1 VVEWQ
6 TRRSQKP
13 LEITL
18 RGGSTPPLGTFFEP
32 IERLIF
38 MKKLFFVFTLCFLA
52 LGTPL
57 SAFAQTLDPTPTL
70 SVTVK
75 PPTLAQQKKQVESL
89 NQDINNITNPEQDSQ
104 KDQIINTLREKRDV
118 KNLTFANFAPFAI
131 QYAIEAG
138 VPTNTIVL
146 ILLLPLLATI
156 VVAFRYI
163 VGLSGIGLLVPIAL
177 SITLLATD
185 VTPGFIMLAA
195 IIIASL
201 VSRFLLKRFPIM
213 QMPKIALSMLMVA
226 IFLLAA
232 LTISSIYGVIDVRS
246 LSIFPILLFILL
258 SDRIVSL
265 FLERNLIEAVQTT
278 IITLFLAILG
288 FLLLTW
294 EQFRLFTLIYP
305 ESILL
310 LIPINIMIGRYF
322 GLRMT
327 EYIKFQPILKHGSK

>member
-1 VVEWQ
+1 MEWQ

-18 RGGSTPPLGTFFEP
+18 RGGSTPPLGTLM
-32 IERLIF
+32 RKLLL
-38 MKKLFFVFTLCFLA
+38 LFFLCFIVLA
-52 LGTPL
+52 NPL
-57 SAFAQTLDPTPTL
+57 EAFAQLATPTA
-70 SVTVK
+70 SPSGVSRTSTTTQTNK
-75 PPTLAQQKKQVESL
+75 NSIKQPSQ
-89 NQDINNITNPEQDSQ
+89 NINEIVNPEQDKQRDAILS
-104 KDQIINTLREKRDV
+104 DLIEKRHAS
-118 KNLTFANFAPFAI
+118 NLTLLNFAPFAI
-131 QYAIEAG
+131 QYAIKAG

-163 VGLSGIGLLVPIAL
+163 VGLSGIGLLVPTAL

-201 VSRFLLKRFPIM
+201 VSRFLLKRLPIM

-226 IFLLAA
+226 TFLLLA
-232 LTISSIYGVIDVRS
+232 LTISSIYGIIDVRN

-265 FLERNLIEAVQTT
+265 FLERELIETLQTT

-294 EQFRLFTLIYP
+294 EQLRLFALVYP
-305 ESILL
+305 ETILL

-327 EYIKFQPILKHGSK
+327 EYIKFQPILRHGSK

>member
-1 VVEWQ
+1 
-6 TRRSQKP
+6 
-13 LEITL
+13 
-18 RGGSTPPLGTFFEP
+18 
-32 IERLIF
+32 
-38 MKKLFFVFTLCFLA
+38 MKKYIFITIFCLTL

-57 SAFAQTLDPTPTL
+57 SVFAQTITPIQSPSITL
-70 SVTVK
+70 TAS
-75 PPTLAQQKKQVESL
+75 PSAQEAKKKIAKLTQNI
-89 NQDINNITNPEQDSQ
+89 NQITNPEQDNQ
-104 KDQIINTLREKRDV
+104 RNRILTTLRQKR
-118 KNLTFANFAPFAI
+118 KAENLTLTNFAPFSI
-131 QYAIEAG
+131 QYAIKAG

-177 SITLLATD
+177 SITLLATG

-195 IIIASL
+195 IIVASL
-201 VSRFLLKRFPIM
+201 VSRFFLKKFPIM
-213 QMPKIALSMLMVA
+213 QMPKVALSMLMVS
-226 IFLLAA
+226 IFLLTS
-232 LTISSIYGVIDVRS
+232 LTISSIYGIIDVRS

-265 FLERNLIEAVQTT
+265 FLERDFIETVQTT
-278 IITLFLAILG
+278 VITLFLAILG

-294 EQFRLFTLIYP
+294 QQLRLFTLIYP

-310 LIPINIMIGRYF
+310 LIPINILIGRYF